1 MIPPIDLFNS
11 DYCKDVLSHTL
22 SFLETATN
30 IETTPWVCKKWNLVA
45 KQVVKCQILF
55 REKNNLAQKMAPFLT
70 MMGRTVDDYC
80 PAFEEMRK
88 NLQQFSPNEI
98 ISKSCALTEKHSVVL
113 RESFSLDPCS
123 VEKGFETIKER
134 YSSTLLKK
142 QTQESKEINQ
152 QLLWFSKLLQTHEKV
167 NKTAGKAFIRLDII
181 YESGSGYQQWSSS
194 ISGFS
199 FFPIALF
206 DLKLEG
212 ASQELLR
219 ENATGRS
226 YCFPID
232 GKLTEFSI
240 IPSTPIFDPLLET
253 VPAFPV
259 TMQTAFILP
268 GLCDP
273 TLDTG
278 VPTQINHS

>member
-1 MIPPIDLFNS
+1 
-11 DYCKDVLSHTL
+11 
-22 SFLETATN
+22 
-30 IETTPWVCKKWNLVA
+30 
-45 KQVVKCQILF
+45 
-55 REKNNLAQKMAPFLT
+55 MAPFLT

-98 ISKSCALTEKHSVVL
+98 ISKSCALTEKYSVVL

-123 VEKGFETIKER
+123 VEKGFETIKES

-142 QTQESKEINQ
+142 QTQESEEINQ
-152 QLLWFSKLLQTHEKV
+152 QLLHFSKLLQTHEKV
-167 NKTAGKAFIRLDII
+167 NKTAGKAFIRLDTI
-181 YESGSGYQQWSSS
+181 YESGSGYHLWSSS
-194 ISGFS
+194 ISHFS

-240 IPSTPIFDPLLET
+240 IPSTPAFDPLPQT
-253 VPAFPV
+253 MPTYPV
-259 TMQTAFILP
+259 TIQTAPLLLSIY
-268 GLCDP
+268 DP
-273 TLDTG
+273 TSDAEAPAA
-278 VPTQINHS
+278 VPCSNTKSN